1 MHHLHTVFIVG
12 SSPTAT
18 TNLALVSLVVE
29 VLFCNQGVE
38 VRFLPG
44 APILS
49 RIRLAA
55 MPPRLGRGV
64 RRFESFMRDHLQ
76 SISSEVE
83 HHVDIVTVTG
93 SIPVGTT
100 KHATLADVVIAAV

>member
-29 VLFCNQGVE
+29 VLPCKQGVE

-76 SISSEVE
+76 SISLVVE
-83 HHVDIVTVTG
+83 QQLDTLKVTG
-93 SIPVGTT
+93 SIPVSTT
-100 KHATLADVVIAAV
+100 S

>member
-1 MHHLHTVFIVG
+1 MVVHLLHTEPGG
-12 SSPTAT
+12 SSNLLIT
-18 TNLALVSLVVE
+18 TKLALVSLVAE

-64 RRFESFMRDHLQ
+64 RRFESFMRDHL
-76 SISSEVE
+76 
-83 HHVDIVTVTG
+83 
-93 SIPVGTT
+93 
-100 KHATLADVVIAAV
+100 

>member
-1 MHHLHTVFIVG
+1 MVVRFHPDAPI
-12 SSPTAT
+12 
-18 TNLALVSLVVE
+18 LALVSLVVE

-55 MPPRLGRGV
+55 IPPRLGRGFRV
-64 RRFESFMRDHLQ
+64 FESHLRDQ
-76 SISSEVE
+76 YY
-83 HHVDIVTVTG
+83 G
-93 SIPVGTT
+93 SMAERSCTFLIRKIRMV
-100 KHATLADVVIAAV
+100 